1 MKKYLKFKE
10 EILNEELKLKD
21 YKEKII
27 ALSEDN
33 NVNFN
38 EVFNTGKE
46 LYVLRFKVSNKI
58 YEYTFLDLN
67 LARKIERMID
77 KYNNDFKDLIYKKMD
92 ILNFDE
98 YDKWEFRR
106 SIIVGVNEGIVNIL
120 LYRDS
125 LAIRKEEEKVD
136 SSNNEKCPY
145 CGDGGC
151 FYCEPNKFIEGFIYN

>member
-145 CGDGGC
+145 CGDGGS
-151 FYCEPNKFIEGFIYN
+151 FYYF